1 MPDEYGEQ
9 MPIQQPDTKEIRVIF
24 QPMNRVL
31 NVPAGTSLFAAL
43 RMAGVAIEGI
53 CGGKGT
59 CGKCRVILTEGTCT
73 VLPETGTSCRLTQK
87 ERDEGYYLACQVSL
101 SADAGFTIPVESRI
115 DSPKILITQPVQPG
129 EIEPAVVRH
138 QVEIAP
144 TDGLPFSSPSIRF
157 AGYSGLR
164 PRMTDEQYRALLAAE
179 TPQEATLSTI
189 QSPPVVLSITPTKGA
204 RPLYGVA
211 IDLGTTTVVGCLARL
226 DTGAILATGSALNR
240 QITYGEELLTRIG
253 YSASPAGLYTLQR
266 AAVESVNEVI
276 ESLTRTAGISST
288 DIMDVCIAGNTV
300 MNHLLCGIDPRYLEL
315 ANARVPRAPIQKIAH
330 EIGLAVHP
338 AAGVYCL
345 PNVSRFVGGDA
356 IGDLIAA
363 GIHTSEEVS
372 LMVDLGTNGEIVL
385 GTRHWTASVSC
396 ASGPAFEGAGI
407 MAGMRAMKGAI
418 DHVHVDKK
426 TGEIHWS
433 TIGSAPARG
442 ICGSGI
448 IDLAVTMVQTGA
460 LDFAGK
466 LNSLHPNVRI
476 GPEGLEYVLVMAQ
489 KTSTGRDIII
499 TQRDID
505 YLMDSKAAA
514 CGAIAVLL
522 QRYKCGVG
530 NIRHLYL
537 AGAFGAYTDISN
549 AVRFGVLPGF
559 TTATVHS
566 LGNGSL
572 SGAYA
577 TLVSTKYRT
586 AAEEIARHMVY
597 IDLLVDTA
605 FAEEYA
611 AALYIPGKRELFP
624 GID

>member
-1 MPDEYGEQ
+1 MF
-9 MPIQQPDTKEIRVIF
+9 MQQPDTSDVTVIF

-31 NVPAGTSLFAAL
+31 TVPSGTLLFAAL
-43 RMAGVAIEGI
+43 RMAGIAIEGI

-59 CGKCRVILTEGTCT
+59 CGKCRVILISGTCT
-73 VLPETGTSCRLTQK
+73 VAPETGTGCRLTQK
-87 ERDEGYYLACQVSL
+87 ERDGGYYLACQVTL
-101 SADAGFTIPVESRI
+101 SADAVFTIPVESRI
-115 DSPKILITQPVQPG
+115 DSPQILITQPVAPG
-129 EIEPAVVRH
+129 EIGPAVVRYR
-138 QVEIAP
+138 VEMAP
-144 TDGLPFSSPSIRF
+144 ADGLPFASQSIRF

-164 PRMTDEQYRALLAAE
+164 PRMTDELYHALLAAE
-179 TPQEATLSTI
+179 IPQAATLSTVR
-189 QSPPVVLSITPTKGA
+189 SPPEVLAIAPAEGA

-226 DTGAILATGSALNR
+226 ETGEILATGSALNR

-253 YSASPAGLYTLQR
+253 YAGSPAGLATLQK
-266 AAVESVNEVI
+266 AAVASTNEVI
-276 ESLTRTAGISST
+276 ESLTLTAGISST
-288 DIMDVCIAGNTV
+288 DILDVCIAGNTV
-300 MNHLLCGIDPRYLEL
+300 MNHLLCGIDPRYLDL
-315 ANARVPRAPIQKIAH
+315 ANAPVPRAPIQKTAR
-330 EIGLAVHP
+330 EIGLAVNSS
-338 AAGVYCL
+338 ARVYCL

-363 GIHTSEEVS
+363 GIHTSDEVS
-372 LMVDLGTNGEIVL
+372 LMIDLGTNGEIVL

-418 DHVHVDKK
+418 DHVHVDPS
-426 TGEIHWS
+426 TGEIRWS

-448 IDLAVTMVQTGA
+448 IDLAVAMVQTGA

-466 LNSLHPNVRI
+466 LNARHPGVRTAS
-476 GPEGLEYVLVMAQ
+476 EGLEYVLVPAQ
-489 KTSTGRDIII
+489 KTGTGRDIVI

-522 QRYKCGVG
+522 TRYKCKVTD
-530 NIRHLYL
+530 IRHLYL

-549 AVRFGVLPGF
+549 AVRFGIIPCF
-559 TTATVHS
+559 TTATVHT

-577 TLVSTKYRT
+577 TLVSTKYRA

-597 IDLLVDTA
+597 IDLLVDSA

-611 AALYIPGKRELFP
+611 AALYIPGKPDLFP
-624 GID
+624 PPA